1 MLHSPSRLFSLAMA
15 VVGLLLFVVAGLV
28 GGPDNL
34 RDVAAIHSLAAE
46 RTASIGLTGQAIIV
60 TRFGGASV
68 LLGILLFVV
77 ALLAYKR
84 RWRSAIALAAIV
96 LGGRIAVEALK
107 LAIDRPRPDFTS
119 FPVEISSLSFPSG
132 HSANSMITF
141 LALAL
146 IVAPA
151 KTRAVAIAAA
161 VAASTLIGATR
172 PLLGV
177 HWPSDVIGGW
187 AFGVAWV
194 VAGVALSRRW
204 RAAAK

>member
-1 MLHSPSRLFSLAMA
+1 
-15 VVGLLLFVVAGLV
+15 
-28 GGPDNL
+28 
-34 RDVAAIHSLAAE
+34 
-46 RTASIGLTGQAIIV
+46 
-60 TRFGGASV
+60 
-68 LLGILLFVV
+68 
-77 ALLAYKR
+77 
-84 RWRSAIALAAIV
+84 
-96 LGGRIAVEALK
+96 
-107 LAIDRPRPDFTS
+107 
-119 FPVEISSLSFPSG
+119 
-132 HSANSMITF
+132 MITF